1 MADLAGELIEG
12 SRDAL
17 VALGLEQPAGEAP
30 QSGDILR
37 SMAGAHG
44 AAILA
49 PVPVEDVVMGL
60 DAGSDN
66 LTSRNL
72 RRAQGGHQ
80 PQVGPRK
87 QGFGGV
93 EFLAELG
100 DRLNVSGVGTV
111 VKAHGEGA
119 GVGIG
124 QQIGLGV
131 VESRGCVSV
140 HRCR

>member
-30 QSGDILR
+30 QAGDILR

-60 DAGSDN
+60 DAGWWARGSPV
-66 LTSRNL
+66 
-72 RRAQGGHQ
+72 RRVRRSAGGY
-80 PQVGPRK
+80 R
-87 QGFGGV
+87 
-93 EFLAELG
+93 
-100 DRLNVSGVGTV
+100 R
-111 VKAHGEGA
+111 
-119 GVGIG
+119 
-124 QQIGLGV
+124 
-131 VESRGCVSV
+131 
-140 HRCR
+140 